1 MNAPIDPNRDIALV
15 VDDSPETLSMLTDAL
30 EESGISVLV
39 ARDGMTA
46 LALVERVAP
55 DVILL
60 DAVMPGLDGFDTCRR
75 LKRNS
80 TLSHIPVLF
89 MTGLGE
95 TDDIVK
101 GLRAG
106 GVDYLVKPIAPDEL
120 IARISV
126 HIANARSALSA
137 RSALDAT
144 GSSVLAVNADGTL
157 LWASPKAVRLLDN
170 RPGLLDQ
177 AGAIVSPEVLEW
189 IALCARQPVS
199 KAKRHWVTDHD
210 GGEIKLSFVG
220 RSGVNELL
228 LRIDVGSDRTP
239 AETLRDRLHL
249 TEREAEVLYWI
260 AEGKAN
266 RDVAEI
272 LSLSP
277 RTINKHL
284 EQIYAKIGVE
294 NRTTAAVVALRA
306 LD

>member
-1 MNAPIDPNRDIALV
+1 MTAPIDPTRDIALV
-15 VDDSPETLSMLTDAL
+15 VDDSPETLGMLTDAL

-39 ARDGMTA
+39 ARDGLTA
-46 LALVERVAP
+46 LRLVERVAP

-80 TLSHIPVLF
+80 TLSHIPVVF

-95 TDDIVK
+95 TNDIVK
-101 GLRAG
+101 GLQAG

-126 HIANARSALSA
+126 HIANARFAFSA

-144 GSSVLAVNADGTL
+144 GSSVLAVNSDGIV
-157 LWASPKAVRLLDN
+157 LWASPKAVRLLETCN
-170 RPGLLDQ
+170 GILDR
-177 AGAIVSPEVLEW
+177 AGGIVKPDVLEW
-189 IALCARQPVS
+189 IALCAGQPVS
-199 KAKRHWVTDHD
+199 RAKRHWVTDHD
-210 GGEIKLSFVG
+210 GREVKLSFVG

-228 LRIDVGSDRTP
+228 LRIDAGSDRTP
-239 AETLRDRLHL
+239 AETLRERLNL
-249 TEREAEVLYWI
+249 TAREAEVLYWI
-260 AEGKAN
+260 SEGKAN

-284 EQIYAKIGVE
+284 EQIYAKVGVE
-294 NRTTAAVVALRA
+294 NRTTAAIVALRA
-306 LD
+306 LE